1 MVSVDFPQTGEGG
14 SSNSGC
20 VWLHCVMQICTGAYG
35 LFLGN
40 YLPYSFPTAINI
52 SMIKQF
58 THLDYTILVE
68 WWDFHKTPAMPLESI
83 PPTSFFSLDENN
95 YPQAFVSLYLTNSN
109 IAWGET
115 LVTRP
120 NSTREERAP
129 HLAKV
134 LEYITY
140 YCQQRSLVLL
150 ALSDRASVNFHLEK
164 SGFTRSGDSFYLYSI
179 SPTV

>member
-1 MVSVDFPQTGEGG
+1 
-14 SSNSGC
+14 
-20 VWLHCVMQICTGAYG
+20 
-35 LFLGN
+35 
-40 YLPYSFPTAINI
+40 
-52 SMIKQF
+52 MIKQF
-58 THLDYTILVE
+58 TPLDYTILVE

-164 SGFTRSGDSFYLYSI
+164 SGFTRSGDSFYLYS
-179 SPTV
+179 STTL